1 MKKVVE
7 RSKQTVWVL
16 TMLTVMVVLSAYYL
30 VSGPIIPVEMAGE
43 EAMDMEN
50 QVTADITIENT
61 NDLTD
66 MIGTNSNDYF
76 IGLKLDRTNY
86 RSKQIDDWYTMI
98 NQQDISAEAIARIQ
112 DKIEELQ
119 ATEEAEFVLESL
131 LIANGYQDAV
141 VMTTDTGVDVII
153 QSSAEALSK
162 NEVVK
167 IIKMVSEKLNVPA
180 VNVHVKPI
188 S

>member
-7 RSKQTVWVL
+7 RSKQTVWIL

-43 EAMDMEN
+43 EMDMDN
-50 QVTADITIENT
+50 QVTADITIEDGNT
-61 NDLTD
+61 ADLTD
-66 MIGTNSNDYF
+66 TIGANTNDYF
-76 IGLKLDRTNY
+76 IGLKLDRNSY
-86 RSKQIDDWYTMI
+86 RSKQIDDWYSMI
-98 NQQDISAEAIARIQ
+98 NQKDVTAEAVARIQ

-131 LIANGYQDAV
+131 LVANGYSDAV
-141 VMTTDTGVDVII
+141 VMTTDTGVDVIV
-153 QSSAEALSK
+153 QAEALTK

-167 IIKMVSEKLNVPA
+167 IIKMVSEKLNIPA
-180 VNVHVKPI
+180 VNVHVKPV